1 MEQYSRKFAMSY
13 FDKKVIWITGASSGI
28 GKELAIQLSRLG
40 AILVLTAR
48 RKNELE
54 KVKQLCGNC
63 EVHLFPYDLEQIENI
78 NSLYD
83 NVVKDVNRIDILI
96 NNAGISAW
104 SSVNETDLE
113 VYKRVINLDYL
124 SVVSLT
130 KSVLPDMIKKKS
142 GQIVTNTSLLG
153 KFSTKK
159 RSVYASA
166 KHALHGFIDAL
177 RAEVY
182 QHNIKVNTVAPGY
195 VNTEVGINALI
206 ENGTAYGKNDRGHDS
221 KGMKVEKA
229 AKIIINAIKNNKR
242 EVLVIPTFSTLMIA
256 SLLTRF
262 FPGLGAIIARNFDED
277 KQ

>member
-1 MEQYSRKFAMSY
+1 MNY

-28 GKELAIQLSRLG
+28 GKELAIQLSKLG
-40 AILVLTAR
+40 AVLVLTAR
-48 RKNELE
+48 RENELE
-54 KVKQLCGNC
+54 KVKQLCGNS
-63 EVHLFPYDLEQIENI
+63 EVHLFPYDLENLENI
-78 NSLYD
+78 PELYSS
-83 NVVKDVNRIDILI
+83 VIKAVNGIDILI

-113 VYKRVINLDYL
+113 VYKRVMNLDYF

-142 GQIVTNTSLLG
+142 GQIVTNTSLMG
-153 KFSTKK
+153 KFSSKK

-182 QHNIKVNTVAPGY
+182 EHNIKVNTVAPGY
-195 VNTEVGINALI
+195 VNTEVGIKALV
-206 ENGTAYGKNDRGHDS
+206 ENGTSYGKNDRGHDS
-221 KGMKVEKA
+221 KGMLVEKA
-229 AKIIINAIKNNKR
+229 ATIIINAIQKNKR
-242 EVLVIPTFSTLMIA
+242 EVLVIPTFSILMFA
-256 SLLTRF
+256 SLLSRF
-262 FPGLGAIIARNFDED
+262 LPGLGGVGARKFDED